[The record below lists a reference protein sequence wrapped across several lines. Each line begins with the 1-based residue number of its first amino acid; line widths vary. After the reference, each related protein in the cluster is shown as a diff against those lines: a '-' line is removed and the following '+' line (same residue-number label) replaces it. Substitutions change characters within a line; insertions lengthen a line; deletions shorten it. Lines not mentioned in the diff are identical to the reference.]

1 MSKAD
6 VAAAILWVGATFY
19 ALFGG
24 ADFGGGFWDLIAGGA
39 EKGERPRALIQR
51 SLTPV
56 WEANHVWLIF
66 VLVILWTAFPPA
78 FSAIFTTLYVP
89 IALAAVGIVL
99 RGAGFAFRKSIEG
112 LSARRAAG
120 ATFALS
126 SVLTPFFMGTV
137 VGAIASGNVPAAGNG
152 DAFSSWLEPLP
163 LLTGAMFVATGA
175 YLSAVFLVGDARRA
189 GEPDLERYFARR
201 ALAAAGVAGLAAAI
215 GLLELHAE
223 ARYVFDRLVDQGLP
237 LVIASALCGL
247 ALLALLLKAGPTGR
261 NVDPESTYR
270 PVGRGLLRPLAAG
283 AVVAVIWGWGV
294 AQFPYLLPTSLRI
307 DQAAAPDPTLS
318 IVFIVFAVAAVLV
331 LPSLGLLYTLSQRDL
346 LEGEH

>member
-1 MSKAD
+1 MSKAE

-24 ADFGGGFWDLIAGGA
+24 ADFGGGFWDLIAGDA
-39 EKGERPRALIQR
+39 ERGERPRALIQR

-66 VLVILWTAFPPA
+66 VLVVLWTAFPPA
-78 FSAIFTTLYVP
+78 FSAVFSTLYVP
-89 IALAAVGIVL
+89 IALAALGIVL

-112 LSARRAAG
+112 LGARRAAG

-126 SVLTPFFMGTV
+126 SVLTPFFMGAV

-189 GEPDLERYFARR
+189 GEDDLESYFARR
-201 ALAAAGVAGLAAAI
+201 ALAAAAVAGVAAAFGLV
-215 GLLELHAE
+215 ELHAE
-223 ARYVFDRLVDQGLP
+223 ARYIFDRLVDQGLP

-247 ALLALLLKAGPTGR
+247 ALLALLLRRSTGR
-261 NVDPESTYR
+261 DVEPGTTNRST
-270 PVGRGLLRPLAAG
+270 GRGLMRPLAAG
-283 AVVAVIWGWGV
+283 AVVSVIWGWGV

-307 DQAAAPDPTLS
+307 DQAAAPDPTLVT
-318 IVFIVFAVAAVLV
+318 IFIVFGAAAVLV
-331 LPSLGLLYTLSQRDL
+331 LPSLALLYTLSQRDL
-346 LEGEH
+346 LEAEH

>member
-6 VAAAILWVGATFY
+6 VAAGILWVGVTFY

-24 ADFGGGFWDLIAGGA
+24 ADFGGGFWDLIAGDA

-66 VLVILWTAFPPA
+66 VIVVLWTAFSTA
-78 FSAIFTTLYVP
+78 FSAVFSTLYVP

-99 RGAGFAFRKSIEG
+99 RGCGFAFRKSIEG
-112 LSARRAAG
+112 LGARRAAG

-126 SVLTPFFMGTV
+126 SVLTPFFMGAV
-137 VGAIASGNVPAAGNG
+137 VGAVASGNVPAAGNG

-189 GEPDLERYFARR
+189 GEEDLERYFVRR
-201 ALAAAGVAGLAAAI
+201 ALAAAAVAGAAAAA
-215 GLLELHAE
+215 GLIELHAE

-237 LVIASALCGL
+237 LVVLSAICGL
-247 ALLALLLKAGPTGR
+247 GLLVVLLRGGR
-261 NVDPESTYR
+261 KP
-270 PVGRGLLRPLAAG
+270 LRPLAAG

-307 DQAAAPDPTLS
+307 DQAAAPDATMN
-318 IVFIVFAVAAVLV
+318 IVFIVFAAAAVLV

-346 LEGEH
+346 LEAEH

>member
-39 EKGERPRALIQR
+39 EVGERPRALIQR

-66 VLVILWTAFPPA
+66 ILVVLWTAFPPA

-99 RGAGFAFRKSIEG
+99 RGSGFAFRKSIEG
-112 LSARRAAG
+112 LAARRAAG

-126 SVLTPFFMGTV
+126 SVLTPFFMGAV
-137 VGAIASGNVPAAGNG
+137 VGAIAAGNVPADGNG

-189 GEPDLERYFARR
+189 GEPDLERYFVRR
-201 ALAAAGVAGLAAAI
+201 ALAAAGVAGVAASF
-215 GLLELHAE
+215 GLVELHAE

-237 LVIASALCGL
+237 LVILSAVCGVG
-247 ALLALLLKAGPTGR
+247 LLAVLLRGGR
-261 NVDPESTYR
+261 KP
-270 PVGRGLLRPLAAG
+270 LRPLAAG

-307 DQAAAPDPTLS
+307 DQAAAPDPTLVT
-318 IVFIVFAVAAVLV
+318 VFIVFAVAAVLV
-331 LPSLGLLYTLSQRDL
+331 LPSLALLYTLSQRDL
-346 LEGEH
+346 LEAEH

>member
-6 VAAAILWVGATFY
+6 AAAAILWVGATFY

-24 ADFGGGFWDLIAGGA
+24 ADFGGGFWDLIAGDA
-39 EKGERPRALIQR
+39 ERGEGPRALIQR

-66 VLVILWTAFPPA
+66 ILVVLWTAFPPA
-78 FSAIFTTLYVP
+78 FSAIFSTLYVP
-89 IALAAVGIVL
+89 IALAALGIVL

-112 LSARRAAG
+112 LAGRRAMG

-137 VGAIASGNVPAAGNG
+137 VGAIASGTVPADGSG
-152 DAFSSWLEPLP
+152 DAFSSWLQPLP

-175 YLSAVFLVGDARRA
+175 YLAAIFLVGDARRA
-189 GEPDLERYFARR
+189 GEAGLERYFVRR
-201 ALAAAGVAGLAAAI
+201 ALAAATVAGIAAAA
-215 GLLELHAE
+215 GLVALHAE

-237 LVIASALCGL
+237 LVIASTVCGL
-247 ALLALLLKAGPTGR
+247 ALLVLLLRSIGR
-261 NVDPESTYR
+261 KRDDASRNR
-270 PVGRGLLRPLAAG
+270 PIGGVLMRPLAAG

-318 IVFIVFAVAAVLV
+318 AVLV
-331 LPSLGLLYTLSQRDL
+331 VFGVAVILVLPALALLFSLSQKAL
-346 LEGEH
+346 LDE